1 MLIFFDHPRKNET
14 ASLLKP
20 KDFWKSPRLIENLLF
35 SGTSCRAFW
44 PLAPHPLAVL
54 FQTLKRSCAMPC
66 RVHRSA
72 SKATRSKMKNRREGF
87 RRLTWLTW
95 NPKMMAWKMIDFL
108 SGAYSQGSILILLGC
123 SPEQYG
129 NTMGNWENYKI
140 VTYIA
145 TSYMTQPL
153 RATQPLDFCTDFF
166 STKKNHKDL
175 FPDINFE
182 VGDKIQLIES
192 LHQGIP
198 LPCWMGVLWN
208 PPWEFRGKLI
218 YLDRI
223 LQMRGLGERTD
234 ILLMVQKS
242 CTSWGWQFIPLFT
255 RFYASQNHVLLQSC
269 GLETTD
275 SCLPAKM

>member
-153 RATQPLDFCTDFF
+153 RATQPLDFVRIFFPPKKTTKTYFQISILRLVTKSSLLRVYTKGFHYLVEWGYYEIRPENSEETNLLRSDFANEGVGW
-166 STKKNHKDL
+166 KNWHIVDGSE
-175 FPDINFE
+175 I
-182 VGDKIQLIES
+182 
-192 LHQGIP
+192 LHQLRLAVYPIIYKVLCIP
-198 LPCWMGVLWN
+198 DSRVTP
-208 PPWEFRGKLI
+208 KL
-218 YLDRI
+218 R
-223 LQMRGLGERTD
+223 
-234 ILLMVQKS
+234 
-242 CTSWGWQFIPLFT
+242 
-255 RFYASQNHVLLQSC
+255 
-269 GLETTD
+269 LETTD